1 MQRLTDLRWLVLL
14 FATGC
19 LLAQPAL
26 AHCCP
31 AMAAGPTDETAAKAD
46 CPTHGTAASGQ
57 LAPAA
62 DMVSA
67 MPTLH
72 CDWADAPGCGAVL
85 VAAPGHS
92 PQRME
97 TEALAWESA
106 MDLAPDAAAAAFP
119 GSRTSQPP
127 LLAFLPAAPNA
138 ARQHLLLT
146 QRWRL

>member
-1 MQRLTDLRWLVLL
+1 MQRLTNLRWLVLL

-31 AMAAGPTDETAAKAD
+31 AMASGLTDETAAKAD
-46 CPTHGTAASGQ
+46 CPTHGPAASGQ
-57 LAPAA
+57 AAPAA
-62 DMVSA
+62 DMVPA
-67 MPTLH
+67 MSTLH

-85 VAAPGHS
+85 FAAPGHS
-92 PQRME
+92 PQRLE
-97 TEALAWESA
+97 TEALAWEPA

-119 GSRTSQPP
+119 GSGISPP
-127 LLAFLPAAPNA
+127 PMRAFLPAVPNA
-138 ARQHLLLT
+138 VRQHLLLT